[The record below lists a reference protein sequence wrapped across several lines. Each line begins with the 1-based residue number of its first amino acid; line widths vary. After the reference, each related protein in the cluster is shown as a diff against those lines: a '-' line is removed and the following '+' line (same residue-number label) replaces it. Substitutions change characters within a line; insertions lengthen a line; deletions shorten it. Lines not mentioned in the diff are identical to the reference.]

1 MKNLQFYI
9 DDSMTL
15 DLKNNKDYQMPDNIN
30 ETKSK

>member
-15 DLKNNKDYQMPDNIN
+15 DRKNNNYQMPDNLN